1 MLEKRDLDG
10 VYFRVMRDGKGEDL
24 CWTDLIWE
32 ERIEIARKNNNQ
44 SWLIRMIHIMNDVA
58 WQIHE
63 AYPEIQIEPIRFLQE
78 KENSKRWLRNA
89 LFKVTCEIRMAAEEH
104 NIFAERG

>member
-1 MLEKRDLDG
+1 MVVKRDLDN
-10 VYFRVMRDGKGEDL
+10 VYFRVMRDGKETDL
-24 CWTDLIWE
+24 CWTDIIWE

-44 SWLIRMIHIMNDVA
+44 SWLIRMIHILNDVA

-89 LFKVTCEIRMAAEEH
+89 LFKITAEIRMRADEYDIAV
-104 NIFAERG
+104 ERG

>member
-1 MLEKRDLDG
+1 MEKRDLDG
-10 VYFRVMRDGKGEDL
+10 VYFRVMRDGNGADL

-44 SWLIRMIHIMNDVA
+44 SWLIRMIHILNDVA
-58 WQIHE
+58 WQIE
-63 AYPEIQIEPIRFLQE
+63 TAYPEIHIEPIRFLQG

-89 LFKVTCEIRMAAEEH
+89 LFKITAEIRMRADEYDIAV
-104 NIFAERG
+104 ERG